1 MTSLLGPLSTDTAS
15 KLDILGHDGH
25 TLSVNCTQVGILK
38 KTNEVSLG
46 SLLKGEDS
54 GGLEAK
60 IRLEVLCNL
69 TNETLERSLLLS
81 NEKKNRQNEIRPNRT
96 N

>member
-1 MTSLLGPLSTDTAS
+1 MPNFLGPLSTDTAS

-25 TLSVNCTQVGILK
+25 TLGVNRTQVGVLE

-46 SLLKGEDS
+46 SFLEGENS

-60 IRLEVLCNL
+60 ISFEVLRNL
-69 TNETLERSLLLS
+69 TNETLERSL
-81 NEKKNRQNEIRPNRT
+81 
-96 N
+96 